1 MTPEQEE
8 FEMVM
13 IFERLAD
20 KTARTRITEIV
31 KNAQDEEDEGDPEDP
46 QQVPATE

>member
-13 IFERLAD
+13 IFERLD
-20 KTARTRITEIV
+20 NKTARTRIAEIV
-31 KNAQDEEDEGDPEDP
+31 RNAQDEEGEGDSEDP